1 MYVDT
6 STVKTSSGKK
16 HTRHLL
22 RESFRQ
28 NGKVKHRT
36 IANLSH
42 CTAEE
47 IAAVKLALRHKEQL
61 AELGSVQDCVT
72 LHQGLSIGA
81 VWVVYEIAKRLGI
94 AKALGSDRNGKL
106 ALWQVIARVIDQGSR
121 LSAVRLAAAHA
132 ACDVLGLGSFNED
145 DLYQNLNWLFEN
157 QSRIEDTLYAQ
168 QEKQKP
174 GSVFLYDV
182 TSSYFEGTKNEL
194 AAFGYNRDKKAGK
207 RQIVIGLLCDAWGHP
222 LSIEVFPGNT
232 SDPKTVA
239 SQITKAA
246 ERFGA
251 TEVTF
256 VGDRGMIKSAQIK
269 DLCRAGFHYITAI
282 TKPQIEKLLNSGTFQ
297 LSLFEQELAEIV
309 AHDGSRYI
317 LRRNP
322 VRAAEVAQTREEKLA
337 SLQDKIVKRNIY
349 LAAHKRADATKAIT
363 AIQTRLNKLGLADW
377 CSIAIND
384 RSLTLNISEE
394 SKREAAR
401 LDGCYVLKTDLSSA
415 AAAKEIVHDRYKDL
429 ALVEQA
435 FRCSKT
441 AHLEMRPI
449 YLRLAER
456 TRAHAL
462 VVMLAYKIIQY
473 LADCWRNFDL
483 TVEEGIR
490 QLATLCLTQVRVNST
505 PAYNQVPV
513 PRDDIAALL
522 NTAKLSLPKAIKA
535 LGVKVSTKKKLQSE
549 RKI

>member
-1 MYVDT
+1 M
-6 STVKTSSGKK
+6 
-16 HTRHLL
+16 
-22 RESFRQ
+22 
-28 NGKVKHRT
+28 
-36 IANLSH
+36 
-42 CTAEE
+42 
-47 IAAVKLALRHKEQL
+47 
-61 AELGSVQDCVT
+61 
-72 LHQGLSIGA
+72 
-81 VWVVYEIAKRLGI
+81 
-94 AKALGSDRNGKL
+94 
-106 ALWQVIARVIDQGSR
+106 
-121 LSAVRLAAAHA
+121 
-132 ACDVLGLGSFNED
+132 
-145 DLYQNLNWLFEN
+145 
-157 QSRIEDTLYAQ
+157 
-168 QEKQKP
+168 
-174 GSVFLYDV
+174 
-182 TSSYFEGTKNEL
+182 
-194 AAFGYNRDKKAGK
+194 
-207 RQIVIGLLCDAWGHP
+207 
-222 LSIEVFPGNT
+222 
-232 SDPKTVA
+232 
-239 SQITKAA
+239 
-246 ERFGA
+246 
-251 TEVTF
+251 
-256 VGDRGMIKSAQIK
+256 
-269 DLCRAGFHYITAI
+269 
-282 TKPQIEKLLNSGTFQ
+282 
-297 LSLFEQELAEIV
+297 
-309 AHDGSRYI
+309 
-317 LRRNP
+317 
-322 VRAAEVAQTREEKLA
+322 AQTREEKLA

-349 LAAHKRADATKAIT
+349 LAAHKRADATKALT

-435 FRCSKT
+435 FRSSKT